1 MRLRFFAGAAL
12 LGSLL
17 ILFILTGFAV
27 PPMNP
32 DAQPSKDN
40 PDANGAA
47 KRATVAG
54 GLKATVW
61 AAEPLMANPVSF
73 CFDGQGRAYV
83 AETTR
88 FEHGV
93 PDTRGHMY
101 WLDEDIGS
109 RSVEDRLKMYEKHKF
124 GAKDKNY
131 EEFDDQVRMVWDST
145 GSKVADKSTVFAKGF
160 NKLKDGLAAG
170 VLARKGQV
178 YLTAI
183 PDLYILKDT
192 KNTGVADV
200 KTSLATG
207 FGIRA
212 QFLGHDMHGLRMG
225 PDGRLYFSIGD
236 RGLNVTTIDKK
247 KLFLP
252 DEGCVLRCDVD
263 GKNMEIVHTG
273 LRNPQE
279 LAFDDFG
286 NLFTYDNNCDSGD
299 SARWVQITEGGDS
312 GWRCGYQYGTLM
324 HTPAVPQGN
333 RGPWNTEKLWH
344 LPHADSAA
352 YVLPPLAHF
361 GNGPAG
367 LTHYPGIGFNDKY
380 KDHFFACDFTSNAGS
395 SKIWAVSV
403 KPKGAT
409 FEVNKPEPFVTG
421 MVPTD
426 CEFGPDGAFYWS
438 DWVSGWAPQNRGRI
452 FRVEDPEGQKNP
464 AVAEA
469 KKLLAEGFEKLKVEE
484 LAKLLGHPHQQ
495 VRLEA
500 QYELATR
507 PVVDAIAA
515 FEEVAKESKNQI
527 ARLHAIWGLGQ
538 CNAIGQISNFSE
550 DKDDEIRAQVGKT
563 LATRPMLPHSVRK
576 VLVKMLTDKNA
587 RVQAQAA
594 IAFGKTE
601 DRENDGN
608 PNVIRSPSSEAATY
622 YPLFELLKSNADK
635 DVYLRQAAVQGLVG
649 LTRNGDDLFTAWTL
663 QKDKYDTA
671 PVRMGVVLALRR
683 LGSEKLSEFLSDSEP
698 KIVVEA
704 ARAIHDNNEM
714 RSMPFL
720 AAMASKPGLPEAV
733 AFRALS
739 ACFKIGMQ
747 YKKLGVPHQDQAA
760 ALANFAA
767 RPTEADHLR
776 VAALKLLG
784 DWAKPSKRD
793 GITGLR
799 QDLAERSAEP
809 AVEALKP
816 VLSKIFVGSETVRKE
831 AVACTTK
838 LGIQDV
844 GPLML
849 GLVSDPKQTVS
860 VRVDSLFALN
870 DLKAK
875 ELSIALA
882 AAKESKEPKLRGA
895 VRVIQAKADPATAA
909 KELPALLA
917 DSVTSSI
924 EKQMAFE
931 ALGALPESPEADKAL
946 AGWLDVYLDGKLPDD
961 LKLDV
966 LEAAKARAERDK
978 LKLHAPLREKLKA
991 IDTAARAAE
1000 AKDPLSRNREALA
1013 GGDAEKGRN
1022 LFLNSAA
1029 VYCQRCHKLD
1039 GQGGEVGPAINGVAK
1054 DKTREYLLESI
1065 VLPSKAI
1072 AKGFESVILVLLD
1085 GRTVSGVLRS
1095 KDTKAFTVV
1104 TPENK
1109 VIVVP
1114 KDDVDI
1120 EKPDKSAMPED
1131 LVKKLS
1137 KRELRDLVEFLSS
1150 LKEPAK

>member
-1 MRLRFFAGAAL
+1 
-12 LGSLL
+12 
-17 ILFILTGFAV
+17 
-27 PPMNP
+27 
-32 DAQPSKDN
+32 
-40 PDANGAA
+40 
-47 KRATVAG
+47 
-54 GLKATVW
+54 
-61 AAEPLMANPVSF
+61 
-73 CFDGQGRAYV
+73 
-83 AETTR
+83 
-88 FEHGV
+88 
-93 PDTRGHMY
+93 
-101 WLDEDIGS
+101 
-109 RSVEDRLKMYEKHKF
+109 
-124 GAKDKNY
+124 
-131 EEFDDQVRMVWDST
+131 
-145 GSKVADKSTVFAKGF
+145 
-160 NKLKDGLAAG
+160 
-170 VLARKGQV
+170 
-178 YLTAI
+178 
-183 PDLYILKDT
+183 
-192 KNTGVADV
+192 
-200 KTSLATG
+200 
-207 FGIRA
+207 
-212 QFLGHDMHGLRMG
+212 
-225 PDGRLYFSIGD
+225 
-236 RGLNVTTIDKK
+236 
-247 KLFLP
+247 
-252 DEGCVLRCDVD
+252 
-263 GKNMEIVHTG
+263 
-273 LRNPQE
+273 
-279 LAFDDFG
+279 
-286 NLFTYDNNCDSGD
+286 
-299 SARWVQITEGGDS
+299 
-312 GWRCGYQYGTLM
+312 
-324 HTPAVPQGN
+324 
-333 RGPWNTEKLWH
+333 
-344 LPHADSAA
+344 
-352 YVLPPLAHF
+352 
-361 GNGPAG
+361 
-367 LTHYPGIGFNDKY
+367 
-380 KDHFFACDFTSNAGS
+380 
-395 SKIWAVSV
+395 
-403 KPKGAT
+403 
-409 FEVNKPEPFVTG
+409 

-426 CEFGPDGAFYWS
+426 CEFGPAGSFYWS

-515 FEEVAKESKNQI
+515 FEEVAKESKDRI
-527 ARLHAIWGLGQ
+527 TRLHAIWGLGQ

-563 LATRPMLPHSVRK
+563 LSTRPTLPASVRK
-576 VLVKMLTDKNA
+576 VLVKQMLTDKSS
-587 RVQAQAA
+587 RVKAHAA
-594 IAFGKTE
+594 AAYGKTE
-601 DRENDGN
+601 DEAVDLPGLMF
-608 PNVIRSPSSEAATY
+608 PSSEAATY
-622 YPLFELLKSNADK
+622 YPLFDLLQSNADK

-649 LTRNGDDLFTAWTL
+649 LTRNGDDLFNAWSL
-663 QKDKYDTA
+663 QKVKYDTPA
-671 PVRMGVVLALRR
+671 VRMGVVLALRR
-683 LGSEKLSEFLSDSEP
+683 LHSAKLGAFLTDTEP

-714 RSMPFL
+714 APMVAL
-720 AAMASKPGLPEAV
+720 AKLSEKTGLPEAV

-739 ACFKIGMQ
+739 ANMKVG
-747 YKKLGVPHQDQAA
+747 KPENAK
-760 ALANFAA
+760 ALAAFAA
-767 RPTEADHLR
+767 RPGEPDYLR
-776 VAALKLLG
+776 AAALKLLG
-784 DWAKPSKRD
+784 DWAKPPKRD
-793 GITGLR
+793 AITGLR
-799 QDLAERSAEP
+799 QDLADRSAEP

-882 AAKESKEPKLRGA
+882 AAKESQVPKLRGA
-895 VRVIQAKADPATAA
+895 VRVIQAKVDPTTAA

-917 DSVTSSI
+917 EAGTSAV

-961 LKLDV
+961 LKLDL
-966 LEAAKARAERDK
+966 LEAAKARAEKDK

-1000 AKDPLSRNREALA
+1000 AKDPISRNREALA

-1022 LFLNSAA
+1022 IFLNSAA

-1039 GQGGEVGPAINGVAK
+1039 GQGGEVGPAVNGVAK

-1065 VLPSKAI
+1065 VLPNKQI

-1095 KDTKAFTVV
+1095 KTAKEYTVV

-1114 KDDVDI
+1114 KDDVDT

-1150 LKEPAK
+1150 LKQPLQ